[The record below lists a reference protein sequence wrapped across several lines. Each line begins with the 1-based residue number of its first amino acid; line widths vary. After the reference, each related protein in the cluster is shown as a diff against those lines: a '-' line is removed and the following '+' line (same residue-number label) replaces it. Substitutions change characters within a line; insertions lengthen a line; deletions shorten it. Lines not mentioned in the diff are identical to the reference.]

1 MKRPVT
7 MPALSD
13 TMNNGRLTRWLKQL
27 GDAVKA
33 GDAIAEVET
42 DKAVMEVE
50 AFHDG
55 YLAGPLAEVNAE
67 LPVGQTIG
75 YIADAADEAVA
86 AASASPMPASPPA
99 AAVPVA
105 AAVAPASA
113 TVQRASSPRETPPAT
128 AGGPGN
134 ELSARARA
142 RARHYADAPGGEAD
156 LQVAA
161 KPTHDMPEPAHDAP
175 QPLTQ
180 ARAANKPVTEIHP
193 ASALDALLADGPP
206 YRIERAP
213 SMREAVAHNIAGS
226 AATPTFRVTARLSL
240 DAVRALAAKQDI
252 SLTVLL
258 ARACAAAITAHPLFN
273 AAFTPQGLAHR
284 TRIDIG
290 IAVDGPDSL
299 FTPILRDV
307 AGRSA
312 AELAGDW
319 RALLGKVKSKRLSLT
334 DYRGATFYLS
344 NLGVFDVVQSF
355 DAVVPSGASA
365 ILSVAANR
373 ADGACFTLSCDHR
386 VVFGADAAR
395 FLQSLEE
402 VLSSPE
408 KLI

>member
-13 TMNNGRLTRWLKQL
+13 TMNNGRLTRWLKQP

-55 YLAGPLAEVNAE
+55 YLAGPLAEANAE
-67 LPVGQTIG
+67 FPVGQTIG
-75 YIADAADEAVA
+75 YIADAADEATA
-86 AASASPMPASPPA
+86 AESVRLVPASPPA
-99 AAVPVA
+99 APAP

-113 TVQRASSPRETPPAT
+113 DIQRPSSPHETPLAI

-142 RARHYADAPGGEAD
+142 RARHYAAAPGGEAD
-156 LQVAA
+156 LQTAA
-161 KPTHDMPEPAHDAP
+161 DPVREMPEPAHDAP
-175 QPLTQ
+175 QPATQ
-180 ARAANKPVTEIHP
+180 TRAANKPVTEIH
-193 ASALDALLADGPP
+193 AVGALDALLADGPP

-213 SMREAVAHNIAGS
+213 SMREAVAHNIAAS
-226 AATPTFRVTARLSL
+226 AATPTFRVTARLAL
-240 DAVRALAAKQDI
+240 DAVRALATKQDI

-258 ARACAAAITAHPLFN
+258 ARACATAITAHPLFN

-299 FTPILRDV
+299 FTPVLRDV

-319 RALLGKVKSKRLSLT
+319 RVLLGKVKSRRLSLV

-344 NLGVFDVVQSF
+344 NLGMFDVVQSF
-355 DAVVPSGASA
+355 DSVIPAGASA
-365 ILSVAANR
+365 ILSVATNR
-373 ADGACFTLSCDHR
+373 ADGALFTLSCDHR

-395 FLQSLEE
+395 FLQSLEGA
-402 VLSSPE
+402 LSSPE
-408 KLI
+408 KLL